1 VRRFAIFVALV
12 ALVFAASAVFAQ
24 ASGSVVVA
32 GKSDSSFDLV
42 LPGDYEGVLDDT
54 SGVSTS
60 WDVGDVVVRSNHRNW
75 TLEIVSSH
83 AGNLTQTE
91 DSAERIPYTFSLE
104 GETGNFLVTDQ
115 SLSTA
120 WTSHAQNKTPKKGR
134 VYRFSIRFRPSE
146 TDFWQVGSYS
156 DSLTFTIRYP

>member
-1 VRRFAIFVALV
+1 M
-12 ALVFAASAVFAQ
+12 ALVFAASTAFAQ
-24 ASGSVVVA
+24 AANTIVVA

-54 SGVSTS
+54 SGKSTS
-60 WDVGDVVVRSNHRNW
+60 WEVGDVVVRSNHKNW

-83 AGNLTQTE
+83 SGNLTQAE

-104 GETGNFLVTDQ
+104 GETGNFLVIDQ

-120 WTSHAQNKTPKKGR
+120 WTSQAQNKTPKKGR